1 MGQRILALELAG
13 ERVRGALAERSWNS
27 LDLIGAWEHARAAD
41 EDDLVPAIGRIL
53 AASGPPDAVISAL
66 PAEFVA
72 KRLLALPFSDRRKL
86 RQVVPFAL
94 EEHLPF
100 PVDNA
105 AVAFARVGAEDGKT
119 LVIAAFAR
127 KGDIRQHLDLLARA
141 GLDPQRVTLGALA
154 LAGLLAR
161 ARNGHG
167 GGAHLVL
174 DIDHAYTSMVLIDA
188 DGTPR
193 ALRTVG
199 QGIAALPDA
208 PLSAAAAAAIVG
220 TVRQTIL
227 AHGSEHDPP
236 EIVLTGPAAAAPAIR
251 AQLGEALVA
260 PIRDVDDFDSA
271 AFFGGARPDPIRFAA
286 CLAMLLAEAPSKP
299 LELLNFRTGEFARRG
314 GIGALGPIRT
324 PAILAAV
331 AAGFALLHLLLGL
344 SIAGRQIH
352 LLNQRIIAVA
362 APALGDAD
370 PATASRALDQKIGAM
385 RKRLLLMG
393 GNLGHGSPLDVL
405 LDLSRAI
412 PRGLP
417 AQIDDLTVDAGGVKL
432 QGAADS
438 YATVD
443 QVKRALERSRNFTD
457 VQVEHATASADSRKV
472 QFRINFKVS
481 DAALD
486 AD

>member
-27 LDLIGAWEHARAAD
+27 LDLIGAWEQARAED

-53 AASGPPDAVISAL
+53 ADSGLPDAVISAL

-86 RQVVPFAL
+86 RQIVPFAL

-100 PVDNA
+100 PVDNDT
-105 AVAFARVGAEDGKT
+105 VAFARVGVEDGKT

-127 KGDIRQHLDLLARA
+127 KGDLRQHLDLLARA

-154 LAGLLAR
+154 LAGLLTR

-167 GGAHLVL
+167 GTHLVL
-174 DIDHAYTSMVLIDA
+174 DIDHACTSMVLIDP

-199 QGIAALPDA
+199 QGIAARIGA
-208 PLSAAAAAAIVG
+208 PLSPPAAAAIIG
-220 TVRQTIL
+220 AVRQTIL
-227 AHGSEHDPP
+227 AHSSEHNPP
-236 EIVLTGPAAAAPAIR
+236 EIVLTGPAAATLAIR
-251 AQLGEALVA
+251 EQLGHALAA
-260 PIRDVDDFDSA
+260 PIRDVNDFDSTA
-271 AFFGGARPDPIRFAA
+271 VFGGNRPEPIRFAA

-331 AAGFALLHLLLGL
+331 AAGFALLHFLLGL

-352 LLNQRIIAVA
+352 LLNQQIIAVA

-370 PATASRALDQKIGAM
+370 PATARRALDKKIGAM
-385 RKRLLLMG
+385 RKRLLMMG

-417 AQIDDLTVDAGGVKL
+417 AQIDDLTVDEGGVKL

-457 VQVEHATASADSRKV
+457 VQVEHATASADSSKV

>member
-13 ERVRGALAERSWNS
+13 ERVRGAMAERSWKT
-27 LDLIGAWEHARAAD
+27 LDLLGAWEQARAEG

-53 AASGPPDAVISAL
+53 ANSGPADIVISAL
-66 PAEFVA
+66 PPEFVA
-72 KRLLALPFSDRRKL
+72 KRLLALPFGDRRRL

-105 AVAFARVGAEDGKT
+105 AVAFARVGVEDDKT

-127 KGDIRQHLDLLARA
+127 KEDLSGHLELLARA
-141 GLDPQRVTLGALA
+141 GIDPKRVTLGALA

-161 ARNGHG
+161 ARNGRG
-167 GGAHLVL
+167 GSHLVL
-174 DIDHAYTSMVLIDA
+174 DIDHACTSMVLIDE

-193 ALRTVG
+193 AMRTVG
-199 QGIAALPDA
+199 QGIAARNGA
-208 PLSAAAAAAIVG
+208 PLAPPAAAAIIG
-220 TVRQTIL
+220 AVRQTLL
-227 AHGSEHDPP
+227 AHSSDHTPP
-236 EIVLTGPAAAAPAIR
+236 EVVLTGPAAASPAIR
-251 AQLGEALVA
+251 DQLGHALAV
-260 PIRDVDDFDSA
+260 PIHDVDDFDSA
-271 AFFGGARPDPIRFAA
+271 AFFGGHRPEPIRFAA
-286 CLAMLLAEAPSKP
+286 CLAMLLGEAPSKP
-299 LELLNFRTGEFARRG
+299 LELLDFRTGESVWRG
-314 GIGALGPIRT
+314 GIGTLGVMRT

-331 AAGFALLHLLLGL
+331 ACGFALLHFVLGL
-344 SIAGRQIH
+344 SIAGRQLH
-352 LLNQRIIAVA
+352 LLNRQIVAAA

-370 PATASRALDQKIGAM
+370 PATARRTLDEKVVAM

-412 PRGLP
+412 PHGLP
-417 AQIDDLTVDAGGVKL
+417 AQIDDLTVDEGGVKL
-432 QGAADS
+432 QGTADS
-438 YATVD
+438 FATVD
-443 QVKRALERSRNFTD
+443 QVKHALERSRSFAE
-457 VQVEHATASADSRKV
+457 VQVDHAAASSDASKV
-472 QFRINFKVS
+472 EFRMNLKVS